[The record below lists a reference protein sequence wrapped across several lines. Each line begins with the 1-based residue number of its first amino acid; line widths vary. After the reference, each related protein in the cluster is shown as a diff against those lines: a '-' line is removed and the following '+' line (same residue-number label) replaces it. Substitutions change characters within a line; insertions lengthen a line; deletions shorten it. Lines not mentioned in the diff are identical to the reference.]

1 MRESKRLYRI
11 KVVFVDWHKTL
22 CSRVFFQ
29 FIKRRNK
36 KLFDKLEHRLFEEMP
51 LEKFIDWMKGALTK
65 EDILKEIC
73 QDDLNIQEIS
83 RFLQASCEK
92 MKFDRPDYKKW
103 IKRLREKGKKVVI
116 ATDNVDVFE
125 DYTVPALK
133 LHKYFDAILCSST
146 LKCLKHD
153 AKNKKLLFFDDFL
166 RNNNIKYEEAI
177 LLDDD
182 EELIRFCKKF
192 GMQGKVV
199 SSPENMLQN
208 LMMIE
213 ACCDRCEF

>member
-51 LEKFIDWMKGALTK
+51 LTKFIDWMKGNLSK

-73 QDDLNIQEIS
+73 QDDLNVQEIS
-83 RFLQASCEK
+83 KLLQSSCEK

-125 DYTVPALK
+125 EFTVPALK
-133 LHKYFDAILCSST
+133 LNKYFDEILCSST

-153 AKNKKLLFFDDFL
+153 KKGKKLAFFDDFL
-166 RNNNIKYEEAI
+166 TKNNIKYEEAI

-182 EELIRFCKKF
+182 EELIRFVKKF
-192 GMQGKVV
+192 GMQGRVI

-213 ACCDRCEF
+213 ASCDRCEF

>member
-1 MRESKRLYRI
+1 MRELKRLYRI

-36 KLFDKLEHRLFEEMP
+36 KLFDKLEHRLFDEMP
-51 LEKFIDWMKGALTK
+51 LYKFIDWMKGKLTK

-73 QDDLNIQEIS
+73 QDDLNVSEIS
-83 RFLQASCEK
+83 KLFQMSCEK
-92 MKFDRPDYKKW
+92 MKLDRPDYKKW

-116 ATDNVDVFE
+116 ATDNVDAFE
-125 DYTVPALK
+125 EFTVPAQK
-133 LHKYFDAILCSST
+133 LNKYFDDILCSSS
-146 LKCLKHD
+146 LKCTKHES
-153 AKNKKLLFFDDFL
+153 KNKKLLFFDDFL
-166 RNNNIKYEEAI
+166 RNHNIKYEEAI

-192 GMQGKVV
+192 GMQGEVI
-199 SSPENMLQN
+199 SSPENMLHS
-208 LMMIE
+208 LMKIE
-213 ACCDRCEF
+213 ASCDRCEF